1 MKKVIKWF
9 AIVFGSLVFT
19 ICGGVAGYFVSFD
32 KESVKNFQND
42 TVMAEASLENTINE
56 NTILEFVYNY
66 SDGFSETKQ
75 DLPQQFMVGWD
86 REQVEKAYSQWE
98 MTEFSK
104 DKVIFNK
111 SVDSTSSQ
119 HYILKEDEGYIAVFY
134 RDSDILKEVTS
145 TPISSLSVEDRK
157 LFEKGVSVD
166 GDVNLIKY
174 LESLESWTKD
184 GWIFCRKMYKIY
196 VFDKML

>member
-184 GWIFCRKMYKIY
+184 G
-196 VFDKML
+196 